1 MNHKATVIGLGG
13 MGQQMLAADG
23 EASWLRDH
31 KCVGSRSWRNADN
44 GREISGHPSSRT
56 AVCRRSAIPTRTSC
70 TSPVHTIAHRAI
82 AIVALDA
89 GKAVYCEKP
98 LGVDV
103 NDSRALVKHAQASG
117 CVNIVNFSLATT
129 AATREAEAWLAE
141 GRAGEVVG
149 IDIRIRFAQWPRT
162 WQMGAVDWL
171 NKRAEGG
178 FTREVISHWVY
189 LTERFFGRAALEDS
203 WVRYP
208 EGDGAETHLHATLRI
223 GTLPVSVVGSI
234 GGVGK
239 DQVEYTIWG
248 SVASC
253 RITDWHL
260 FSVSD
265 GGDWELGQTDITN
278 LGPKDHARHLSNAA
292 AAVAGESHSMPDFAD
307 ALSVQVLVEG
317 MLSD

>member
-13 MGQQMLAADG
+13 MGQQMLARMANHPAFDVTNVWDPDPGAMQATG
-23 EASWLRDH
+23 ERFTDIRLSDSSMQAINDPDTSVVYIAS
-31 KCVGSRSWRNADN
+31 
-44 GREISGHPSSRT
+44 P
-56 AVCRRSAIPTRTSC
+56 P
-70 TSPVHTIAHRAI
+70 IAHRAI
-82 AIVALDA
+82 AIAALDA

-103 NDSRALVKHAQASG
+103 NDSRALVEYAQASG

-141 GRAGEVVG
+141 GRPGEVVG

-203 WVRYP
+203 WVGYP
-208 EGDGAETHLHATLRI
+208 DGDGAETHLHATLRI
-223 GTLPVSVVGSI
+223 GALPVSVVGSI

-253 RITDWHL
+253 RITEWHR
-260 FSVSD
+260 FSVSG
-265 GGDWELGQTDITN
+265 GGDWELGHTDITN
-278 LGPKDHARHLSNAA
+278 LGPEDHTRHLSNAA

-307 ALSVQVLVEG
+307 ALSVQALVEG
-317 MLSD
+317 MLTD